1 MQTVEQNSYPAQQ
14 QAADAQNPR
23 HIKNNINQKSA
34 IASSNIQITS
44 YANCKQTFSWK
55 HGFV

>member
-23 HIKNNINQKSA
+23 HIKLIFF
-34 IASSNIQITS
+34 
-44 YANCKQTFSWK
+44 FSDTENREAR
-55 HGFV
+55 GPILPPTADYRID